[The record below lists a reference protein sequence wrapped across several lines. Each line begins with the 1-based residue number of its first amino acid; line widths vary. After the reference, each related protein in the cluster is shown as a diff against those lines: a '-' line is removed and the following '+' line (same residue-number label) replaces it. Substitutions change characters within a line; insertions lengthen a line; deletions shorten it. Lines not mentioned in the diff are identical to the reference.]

1 MSSFFIGNN
10 YINIV
15 PGNIHIHDSYKIK
28 TSVGMKYV
36 LGQILA
42 VDDTILKTRSKN
54 SLLREWK
61 AHNVFYALHIARKSA
76 MHTDLEYKQSLFH
89 KISYFI
95 VSLFY
100 WK

>member
-1 MSSFFIGNN
+1 MEFYIGEN
-10 YINIV
+10 YINITS
-15 PGNIHIHDSYKIK
+15 GNIHIHDSYKIK
-28 TSVGMKYV
+28 KVAGMNS
-36 LGQILA
+36 ILDNILIA
-42 VDDTILKTRSKN
+42 DDTILKTRSRK

-89 KISYFI
+89 KISYFL

-100 WK
+100 WS